1 MRPVFS
7 ITFAYH
13 FGQVLKLCAFAL
25 IVYLFDYAVLG
36 ESALYLAYSLIIG
49 GAIDLGTR
57 YTCWTEVKEKNLD
70 QACTSKILFSVC
82 AAGILYGLFSATNY
96 YFDVIESTVLVGIC
110 FISGT
115 LNFGNLDW
123 FIIRKYSPAYFLSVV
138 FAYNISPIVLILT
151 ASFLE
156 NGTLA
161 VIAFPLG
168 YAVSGFLVLLV
179 SNRISL
185 PKLSL
190 FPIRSLLNNALLV
203 PGQHIFMQAFIP
215 LLGNI
220 LKLESLGQLKMLSVL
235 ISSGV
240 AAATFIVLG
249 SYKAE
254 KLRLSVFN
262 QYLCSALFCV
272 LILVPLVALGILDTP
287 WHVELFGFDISLL
300 LRAGCLAVLLAVL
313 SYEQERL
320 IFKGRQVVSLLI
332 LYGYPAFLALLVLLS
347 ASLEVS
353 RTLEFGLHLM
363 TLSSL
368 IVALPIAHY
377 RNTEVSNLLFSPWFA
392 KFALLITLLID
403 AGKLVKLM

>member
-13 FGQVLKLCAFAL
+13 FGQVLKLCAFVL
-25 IVYLFDYAVLG
+25 IVYLFDYTVLG

-70 QACTSKILFSVC
+70 QACTYKILFSAC
-82 AAGILYGLFSATNY
+82 AAGIIYGFFCATNY
-96 YFDVIESTVLVGIC
+96 YFELIESTVLVGIC
-110 FISGT
+110 FISGIF
-115 LNFGNLDW
+115 NFGNIDW

-138 FAYNISPIVLILT
+138 FAFNVSPIVVILT

-156 NGTLA
+156 NGTLT

-168 YAVSGFLVLLV
+168 YTVSGFLILLV

-215 LLGNI
+215 LFGNI
-220 LKLESLGQLKMLSVL
+220 LKLESLGQLKMLSVI
-235 ISSGV
+235 ISSCV

-262 QYLCSALFCV
+262 QYVCSALFCV

-287 WHVELFGFDISLL
+287 WYVELFGFDISLL

-313 SYEQERL
+313 TYEQERL

-332 LYGYPAFLALLVLLS
+332 LYGYPASLAFMVLLS
-347 ASLEVS
+347 ANSELS
-353 RTLEFGLHLM
+353 RTLEFGLNIM

-392 KFALLITLLID
+392 KIALLITLLID
-403 AGKLVKLM
+403 AAKLVKVM